1 LANDWLHETVTLY
14 GEFPN
19 GSRIPLMCPIST
31 DPIEARQVFCAF
43 NKARKILFYLIKKH
57 KISHVRGE
65 RPSNKQEKLD
75 KLSLN

>member
-1 LANDWLHETVTLY
+1 
-14 GEFPN
+14 
-19 GSRIPLMCPIST
+19 MCPIST

-75 KLSLN
+75 KLLLN